1 MAIIAV
7 RAWYLQEYEP
17 LRELEK
23 RPHDLRLS
31 KNSLL
36 KTGLRA
42 DFLDDREEVKRSAWF
57 ERYLDGDPIEFYIEG
72 SGGYAVAN
80 IDLISQEIYFTK
92 QDVMAR
98 LDPTIFLCPQTE
110 NSAASEEL
118 RETLQE
124 TIAQLNERSRLTLSL
139 EIAQRPD
146 SGPMRPS
153 SSRMRKLRKSLL
165 VIADMTPIASY
176 GNPPQWLPSPNV
188 CVELGYALQSKQRRE
203 QILLVQQLPGEQQRA
218 LGFDWPSL
226 QMIQFA
232 DRPELEEILPAA
244 ISDQLQRYN
253 LFS

>member
-17 LRELEK
+17 LRDLEK

-31 KNSLL
+31 KSSLL

-42 DFLDDREEVKRSAWF
+42 DFLDDREEVKRSTWF
-57 ERYLDGDPIEFYIEG
+57 ERYLEGDAIEFYIEG
-72 SGGYAVAN
+72 SGGYGVAN

-110 NSAASEEL
+110 DSAASEIL
-118 RETLQE
+118 QETLQE

-139 EIAQRPD
+139 EVAQRPD

-165 VIADMTPIASY
+165 VIADMTPIASH

-203 QILLVQQLPGEQQRA
+203 QILLLQQWNPEQAGTLA
-218 LGFDWPSL
+218 LDWPSL
-226 QMIQFA
+226 QMIRFA
-232 DRPELEEILPAA
+232 DRAELQQMLPQA
-244 ISDQLQRYN
+244 IEDQLQRYN
-253 LFS
+253 LFT

>member
-1 MAIIAV
+1 M

-17 LRELEK
+17 LRDLEK
-23 RPHDLRLS
+23 RLHDLRLS
-31 KNSLL
+31 KSSLL

-42 DFLDDREEVKRSAWF
+42 DFLDDREEVKGSAWF
-57 ERYLDGDPIEFYIEG
+57 ERYLEGDAIEFYIEG

-110 NSAASEEL
+110 DSAASEEL
-118 RETLQE
+118 REILQE
-124 TIAQLNERSRLTLSL
+124 TIARLNERSRLTLSL
-139 EIAQRPD
+139 EVAQRPD

-165 VIADMTPIASY
+165 TIADMTPIASY

-203 QILLVQQLPGEQQRA
+203 QILLVQQWPQQQAGTLA
-218 LGFDWPSL
+218 LDWPSL
-226 QMIQFA
+226 QTIRFA
-232 DRPELEEILPAA
+232 DRAELQQVLPKA
-244 ISDQLQRYN
+244 IEYHLQRYN
-253 LFS
+253 LFT

>member
-42 DFLDDREEVKRSAWF
+42 DFLDDREEVKRSTWF
-57 ERYLDGDPIEFYIEG
+57 ERYLEGDPVEFYIEG

-92 QDVMAR
+92 QDSIAR
-98 LDPTIFLCPQTE
+98 LDPTIFLCSQTE
-110 NSAASEEL
+110 NSRASEEV
-118 RETLQE
+118 RSVLQE
-124 TIAQLNERSRLTLSL
+124 TIAHLNERSRLDISL
-139 EIAQRPD
+139 EEVQRRE

-165 VIADMTPIASY
+165 FVADMTPIASC
-176 GNPPQWLPSPNV
+176 GNPPQSIPSPNV
-188 CVELGYALQSKQRRE
+188 CIELGYALQSKRRE
-203 QILLVQQLPGEQQRA
+203 QILLVQQLQTTDRGE
-218 LGFDWPSL
+218 LPFDWPSL
-226 QMIQFA
+226 QILQFR
-232 DRPELEEILPAA
+232 DRPELEKILPPG
-244 ISDQLQRYN
+244 IEELLQRYN
-253 LFS
+253 LFV